1 MPDKELER
9 EERQARPPGVFD
21 QTFLTGVEGVTEVLL
36 IRHGQQEIDVHAA
49 TVGEWIDPP
58 LSEQGRLQA
67 RLLGEALSLKRID
80 AVFASRLRRAVE
92 TAGEIASQQD
102 VEVEFLDDLREVEV
116 FRDVPPEKTA
126 LEFLGK
132 ELLEAVR
139 ERMLNERNWD
149 VYPYSE
155 SSYDFKK
162 RAVNAIE
169 SAIAK
174 NAGDPDGPGAQTGA
188 RRSGRIA
195 IVCHGGVI
203 NAYVGHIIGS
213 RYDMFF
219 RPAHTSVSIVVS
231 GEGRRILRLL
241 NDTHHLTTAEGEFAT
256 Y

>member
-1 MPDKELER
+1 MAINSEQPT

-21 QTFLTGVEGVTEVLL
+21 QAFLTGVPNVTEVLL

-49 TVGEWIDPP
+49 TVGDWIDPP
-58 LSEQGRLQA
+58 LSEQGTLQA
-67 RLLGEALSLKRID
+67 RLLGEALSLKPID
-80 AVFASRLRRAVE
+80 AVFASRLKRAWQTAEQVARQQGIAVE
-92 TAGEIASQQD
+92 Y
-102 VEVEFLDDLREVEV
+102 LDDLREVEV

-149 VYPYSE
+149 VYPLSE
-155 SSYDFKK
+155 SSYDLTK
-162 RAVNAIE
+162 RAVNAVE
-169 SAIAK
+169 TAIAK
-174 NAGDPDGPGAQTGA
+174 NAGE
-188 RRSGRIA
+188 RIA
-195 IVCHGGVI
+195 VVCHGGVI
-203 NAYVGHIIGS
+203 NAYLGHIIGT

-231 GEGRRILRLL
+231 GEGRRVLRLL

>member
-1 MPDKELER
+1 MAINVGPEP
-9 EERQARPPGVFD
+9 EEQQARPPGVFD
-21 QTFLTGVEGVTEVLL
+21 QAFLTGVPDVTEVLL

-49 TVGEWIDPP
+49 TVGDWIDPP
-58 LSEQGRLQA
+58 LSEQGQLQA
-67 RLLGEALSLKRID
+67 RLLGEALSLKPVD
-80 AVFASRLRRAVE
+80 AVFASRLKRASQTAEQVARQQGIAVE
-92 TAGEIASQQD
+92 Y
-102 VEVEFLDDLREVEV
+102 LDDLREVEV

-149 VYPYSE
+149 VYPLSE

-162 RAVNAIE
+162 RAVNAVE
-169 SAIAK
+169 TAIAK
-174 NAGDPDGPGAQTGA
+174 NAGERPDGRP
-188 RRSGRIA
+188 SGRIA
-195 IVCHGGVI
+195 VVCHGGVI
-203 NAYVGHIIGS
+203 NAYLGHIIGT

-219 RPAHTSVSIVVS
+219 RPAHTSVSIVVA
-231 GEGRRILRLL
+231 GEGRRVLRLL